1 MRRSLLFVVSLVSA
15 VALLSACG
23 SDGKASSTS
32 EGKQYVDA
40 LVKGYD
46 ASNAKDVFTRPQ
58 AVCISTHVVDAV
70 GMDALKKSGVSPTEL
85 AGKGSFRL
93 LGSKLSGAA
102 SQRLGNVFVN
112 DECFQLVDVLLK
124 SGAGGTFSRV
134 PKAKVRCIFATLA
147 SPSKA
152 RQAFAN
158 SILGRPGADAEV
170 KAAFSS
176 PLKMVDALSKC
187 KVDPSLIR

>member
-1 MRRSLLFVVSLVSA
+1 MRRVLALAV
-15 VALLSACG
+15 VALLLAACG
-23 SDGKASSTS
+23 SSGKASSTS
-32 EGKQYVDA
+32 EGKKYVDA

-70 GMDALKKSGVSPTEL
+70 GVDALTKSGVSPADL

-93 LGSKLSGAA
+93 LGAKLSGAA
-102 SQRLGNVFVN
+102 SARLGNVFVS

-124 SGAGGTFSRV
+124 SGAGGTFTRV
-134 PKAKVRCIFATLA
+134 PKAKVRCIFTTLA
-147 SPSKA
+147 SPSAA

-158 SILGRPGADAEV
+158 SILGRPGADAAV
-170 KAAFSS
+170 KASFSNA
-176 PLKMVDALSKC
+176 LKMVDALSKC

>member
-1 MRRSLLFVVSLVSA
+1 MRRSLSFIVFAVVTAISF
-15 VALLSACG
+15 SACG
-23 SDGKASSTS
+23 SDGNASSTS

-70 GMDALKKSGVSPTEL
+70 GIDGLKKSGVSPAEL

-102 SQRLGNVFVN
+102 SQRLGNVFVS

-124 SGAGGTFSRV
+124 SGAGGTFTRV

-147 SPSKA
+147 SPSAA

-158 SILGRPGADAEV
+158 SILGRPGADAQV
-170 KAAFSS
+170 KAAFSNS
-176 PLKMVDALSKC
+176 LKMVDALSKC